1 MQLRQGRSLRL
12 PTLPYQK
19 TNRYAVDGAKL
30 VFYLLPL
37 RISCP
42 NHSVVVSVIPV
53 FVLLSPR
60 IGYTNRYAVVGTRP
74 LIGAWAVMKY
84 LLPRTLYIIRC
95 VAVWNEMVF
104 VGRTSNTQSYKPT
117 LS

>member
-1 MQLRQGRSLRL
+1 MQLRQGRSLWL
-12 PTLPYQK
+12 PTLPYQR

-30 VFYLLPL
+30 VFYLLLL
-37 RISCP
+37 RISYP

-60 IGYTNRYAVVGTRP
+60 IGYTNRYVVVGTRP

-95 VAVWNEMVF
+95 VAVWKEMVF
-104 VGRTSNTQSYKPT
+104 VGRTSNTQTSKSA
-117 LS
+117 LG